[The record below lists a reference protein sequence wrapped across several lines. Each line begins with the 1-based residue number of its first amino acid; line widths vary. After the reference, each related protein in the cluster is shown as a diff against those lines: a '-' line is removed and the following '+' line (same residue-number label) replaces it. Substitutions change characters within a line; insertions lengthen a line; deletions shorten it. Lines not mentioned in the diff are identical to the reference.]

1 MDKPMSLSVKDYL
14 IRKLAVKLMV
24 SEKVIDAVVNHQF
37 SSANEAL
44 ASNKTVEIS
53 GFGKFIF
60 NQKKAEKKM
69 AKYLAIKEAL
79 ERKVKV
85 PEHDT
90 NANRLKLEG
99 ITLAIQSLKPKM
111 TDNGPVQD
119 LRGVEEQP
127 VSPISN

>member
-1 MDKPMSLSVKDYL
+1 MSLSVKDYL